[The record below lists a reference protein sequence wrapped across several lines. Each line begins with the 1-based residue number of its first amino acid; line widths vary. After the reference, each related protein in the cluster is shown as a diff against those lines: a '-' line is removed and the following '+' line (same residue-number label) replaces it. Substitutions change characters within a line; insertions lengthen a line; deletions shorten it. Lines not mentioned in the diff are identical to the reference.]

1 MSFESDNGTYLPVLI
16 HVFRKQSNINNFPLG
31 LNNDRKKHV
40 KIVQENNQES
50 KRLKTFQETLKTGI
64 IDDIIGAIKSK
75 EHKYPL
81 SGKLIL
87 KLNRFIIAKCLVP
100 KIKVGFRYNWLRIRN

>member
-16 HVFRKQSNINNFPLG
+16 FRKLSNINNFPLG

-50 KRLKTFQETLKTGI
+50 KRLKTFHDTLKTGI

-75 EHKYPL
+75 EPKYPL
-81 SGKLIL
+81 LGKLTMELPINQFG
-87 KLNRFIIAKCLVP
+87 K
-100 KIKVGFRYNWLRIRN
+100 

>member
-1 MSFESDNGTYLPVLI
+1 MNFESDNGTYLLI
-16 HVFRKQSNINNFPLG
+16 FHKLSNINNFSLG
-31 LNNDRKKHV
+31 SNNDRKKRV

-75 EHKYPL
+75 EPKYPL
-81 SGKLIL
+81 LGKLTMELPINQFG
-87 KLNRFIIAKCLVP
+87 K
-100 KIKVGFRYNWLRIRN
+100 